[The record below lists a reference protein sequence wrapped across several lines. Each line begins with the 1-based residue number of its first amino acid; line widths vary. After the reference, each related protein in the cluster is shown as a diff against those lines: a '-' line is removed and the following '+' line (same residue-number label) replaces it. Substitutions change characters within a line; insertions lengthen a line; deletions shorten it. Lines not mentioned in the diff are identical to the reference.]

1 MNNGKSLL
9 QLSVQEYFSQFNW
22 QGELLSTR
30 SSGIPTDP
38 SSRWTLGVEDYF
50 RLLPWEGTP
59 EVGSF
64 PKPSSSLGTAS
75 LSQEEVTLIDL
86 LEAF

>member
-9 QLSVQEYFSQFNW
+9 QLSVQEFFSQCNW
-22 QGELLSTR
+22 QGEPLTNTST
-30 SSGIPTDP
+30 GQPTD
-38 SSRWTLGVEDYF
+38 SASRWTLLVGDYF

-64 PKPSSSLGTAS
+64 PKPSSSAGTAS
-75 LSQEEVTLIDL
+75 SSEEEVTLIDL

>member
-9 QLSVQEYFSQFNW
+9 KLSVQDYFSQCNW
-22 QGELLSTR
+22 QGQPLTEGSN
-30 SSGIPTDP
+30 GQPTDP
-38 SSRWTLGVEDYF
+38 ASRWTLVVGDYF

-64 PKPSSSLGTAS
+64 PKPSSSAGTAS
-75 LSQEEVTLIDL
+75 SSQEEVTLIDL